1 MYCACSESG
10 EMPKDDVSRASK
22 ERLPMLYTF
31 SEVNKNQERESSNL
45 PHTGEPRDPDA
56 SDVLCTVK
64 NCCQTFCR

>member
-1 MYCACSESG
+1 
-10 EMPKDDVSRASK
+10 
-22 ERLPMLYTF
+22 MLYTF